1 MTDADARLAQSVQV
15 RLVKHAQTIHV
26 DPNLVLNRYAVE
38 RFLYRLSRS
47 PHADQ
52 FVLKGALLMLVWLG
66 ETIRPTR
73 DADLLGI
80 GDMSDEALLG
90 SFQGICSTEAEPDGM
105 TYLPPSIRILP
116 IRPEDAHG
124 GRRVTLQAKLGNAR
138 LGVQV
143 DVGFG
148 DAVVPEPVWLDYPSL
163 LGMPGARL
171 RAYRPETA
179 IAEKLHAMVVLGRR
193 NSRMR
198 DFFDIDALA
207 THQSFQGQQ
216 LVDAVRATFE
226 RRGTPIPDGLP
237 VGLTAEFSNSG
248 DKQAQWL
255 AFTKK
260 NGLSSAP
267 ASLSEVMS
275 RVAVFLVP
283 VLDAANQ
290 GAGMKATWGAG
301 GPWQGLT

>member
-1 MTDADARLAQSVQV
+1 
-15 RLVKHAQTIHV
+15 
-26 DPNLVLNRYAVE
+26 
-38 RFLYRLSRS
+38 
-47 PHADQ
+47 
-52 FVLKGALLMLVWLG
+52 
-66 ETIRPTR
+66 
-73 DADLLGI
+73 
-80 GDMSDEALLG
+80 
-90 SFQGICSTEAEPDGM
+90 
-105 TYLPPSIRILP
+105 
-116 IRPEDAHG
+116 
-124 GRRVTLQAKLGNAR
+124 
-138 LGVQV
+138 
-143 DVGFG
+143 
-148 DAVVPEPVWLDYPSL
+148 
-163 LGMPGARL
+163 
-171 RAYRPETA
+171 
-179 IAEKLHAMVVLGRR
+179 
-193 NSRMR
+193 MR

-207 THQSFQGQQ
+207 GHESFKGQQ